1 MSSPSQSTGSNAY
14 PRSNQSDQSAASQS
28 GQAGESATAADQSA
42 GSQKTGKSEKGGN
55 LPATGSE
62 LPLLGLLGFAST
74 LAGIYLRK

>member
-1 MSSPSQSTGSNAY
+1 VT
-14 PRSNQSDQSAASQS
+14 RV
-28 GQAGESATAADQSA
+28 AGESATAADQSA